1 MTSETKIVR
10 VTIGGYVQGV
20 GYRAWLER
28 EARAGGVIGPL
39 GLPQP
44 RQEIAA
50 IPDQ

>member
-1 MTSETKIVR
+1 MAASQSQR
-10 VTIGGYVQGV
+10 LR
-20 GYRAWLER
+20 RAAQKATRL
-28 EARAGGVIGPL
+28 GSLVSPL